1 MAAQRGAFL
10 RSVVYLCFTWVTMK
24 LLTAH
29 KILISTAVI
38 FFVFFA
44 FWELRRYFG
53 GEPWAGFR
61 GILYFVVAIGF
72 AVYLKQLK
80 RFYK

>member
-1 MAAQRGAFL
+1 
-10 RSVVYLCFTWVTMK
+10 MK

-38 FFVFFA
+38 FFIFFA

-53 GEPWAGFR
+53 GDTWAGFR
-61 GILYFVVAIGF
+61 GVLYFVVAIGF

-80 RFYK
+80 RLYK